1 MGFEG
6 DEKRRETR
14 HKVRFDVDYRSDE
27 TFLFAK
33 ITDISSMGIFV
44 ATTNPPAVG
53 ESVDLRF
60 NLPEAVK
67 ASMAD
72 GPNVLTLKATVQ
84 WVTGGPPNAES
95 PGMGLKF
102 ADPDQVTANRIVE
115 LVRTIAYLADESEGE
130 SA

>member
-6 DEKRRETR
+6 DERRAEKR
-14 HKVRFDVDYRSDE
+14 HKVRFDVDYRADE

-33 ITDISSMGIFV
+33 ITDISNMGIFI

-53 ESVDLRF
+53 ETVDLRF
-60 NLPEAVK
+60 NLPEEFK
-67 ASMAD
+67 ANMGD
-72 GPNVLTLKATVQ
+72 GPSVLTLKATVQ

-102 ADPDQVTANRIVE
+102 TDPDEVTANRIVE
-115 LVRTIAYLADESEGE
+115 LVRTIAYLADEPAGD